1 VGGGG
6 LDSTVRGGEVSD
18 DGGRGLDSMVR
29 GEEVSG
35 NGGTIAGA
43 MQAVRHRLAR
53 RQFTMGDEGGE
64 VEVRI

>member
-1 VGGGG
+1 M
-6 LDSTVRGGEVSD
+6 E
-18 DGGRGLDSMVR
+18 GRGLDSMVR

-53 RQFTMGDEGGE
+53 RQFTMGGEGGE